1 MNDQIFITLAAEEKG
16 GLFDFGA
23 TLPLVAIEF
32 LLLMFV
38 LNLILYNPLTA
49 LINQRNEYILDN
61 LSKAS
66 EMLTTANELTTEYEN
81 ELRATKK
88 QAQQEIVT
96 SQKIHKQSF
105 ETELKLSQK
114 YIDTLLEKILGNFAT
129 AKETIF
135 AKLES
140 DKVVDSL
147 CDQMLS
153 KLFTKQVAN

>member
-1 MNDQIFITLAAEEKG
+1 
-16 GLFDFGA
+16 
-23 TLPLVAIEF
+23 
-32 LLLMFV
+32 MFV

-88 QAQQEIVT
+88 QAQQEIVQ

-114 YIDTLLEKILGNFAT
+114 YIDTLLEKILGNFT
-129 AKETIF
+129 TTKETIF

>member
-1 MNDQIFITLAAEEKG
+1 MIMNDQIFITLAAEERG

-38 LNLILYNPLTA
+38 LNLILYNPLVT

-66 EMLTTANELTTEYEN
+66 EMLSTANELTTEYES
-81 ELRATKK
+81 ELKATKK

-96 SQKIHKQSF
+96 SQKIQKQSF
-105 ETELKLSQK
+105 EIELNLSQK
-114 YIDTLLEKILGNFAT
+114 YIDTLLEKILGNFAKT
-129 AKETIF
+129 KETIF
-135 AKLES
+135 EKLES

-147 CDQMLS
+147 CDQMLG
-153 KLFTKQVAN
+153 KLFAKS

>member
-1 MNDQIFITLAAEEKG
+1 MNDQIFIALAPEEKG

-38 LNLILYNPLTA
+38 LNLILYNPLVT

-66 EMLTTANELTTEYEN
+66 EMLTTANELTTEYET
-81 ELRATKK
+81 ELKATKK
-88 QAQQEIVT
+88 QAQQEIVA
-96 SQKIHKQSF
+96 SQKIQKQSF
-105 ETELKLSQK
+105 EIELNLSQK
-114 YIDTLLEKILGNFAT
+114 YIDTLLERILGNFAKT
-129 AKETIF
+129 KETIF
-135 AKLES
+135 EKLES

-147 CDQMLS
+147 CDQMLG
-153 KLFTKQVAN
+153 KLFAKS